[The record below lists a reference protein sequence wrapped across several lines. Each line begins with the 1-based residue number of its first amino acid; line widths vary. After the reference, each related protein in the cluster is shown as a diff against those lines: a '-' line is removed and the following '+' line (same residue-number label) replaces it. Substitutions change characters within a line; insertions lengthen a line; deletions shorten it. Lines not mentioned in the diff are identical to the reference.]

1 VERSDTPGEREP
13 GTQTHVP
20 GVFCPSHSSGPFQ
33 RQRQCEIREL
43 FWARLSGTR
52 TQMLLAEANLKA
64 VDSQQRLIADV
75 NDIEAANA
83 EALALNQRIT
93 QVLTTTLDAPD
104 PKNDEDAW
112 NTWWYDHLGY
122 RSLTHLGSKP
132 STCLLDGVDTGVVGP
147 ESSRRGTSGLRC
159 AVVSETSGGAE
170 PRGCGR

>member
-1 VERSDTPGEREP
+1 
-13 GTQTHVP
+13 
-20 GVFCPSHSSGPFQ
+20 
-33 RQRQCEIREL
+33 
-43 FWARLSGTR
+43 
-52 TQMLLAEANLKA
+52 MLLAEANLKA

-93 QVLTTTLDAPD
+93 QVLTTTPDAPD

-159 AVVSETSGGAE
+159 ALVSETSGGAE